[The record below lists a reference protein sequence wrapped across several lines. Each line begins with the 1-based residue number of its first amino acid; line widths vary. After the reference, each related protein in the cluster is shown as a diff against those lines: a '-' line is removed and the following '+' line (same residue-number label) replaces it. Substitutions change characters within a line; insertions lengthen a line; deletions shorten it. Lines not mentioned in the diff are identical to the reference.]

1 MEENKHIPKY
11 IRDKPWYVDN
21 GNDDADYLGHHRREP
36 GEGAQDFSVAQQ
48 GSVISDR
55 FVAGGAPRAGR
66 GRGRCTNCGANH
78 DRRDCLLRPRKQARG
93 GGGERAFQVRDEN
106 ALSFEAKRDRWYG
119 FEGPVA
125 PVVAA
130 AAEEPP
136 AAAEDAAEAVERYK
150 LGLDARA
157 ARAAAGAAA
166 IRPRHDRARYLD
178 DVRSE
183 ETRYDPKSRVYRGDD
198 AGAAGAAAAEPDRS
212 GADGSTVDHVISANP
227 TRLELGRQAPE
238 HAAGARQ
245 PVGQAQSAAARA
257 SLLQRYGSSARSRR

>member
-11 IRDKPWYVDN
+11 IRDKPWYVESGD
-21 GNDDADYLGHHRREP
+21 DDADYLGHHRREP

-55 FVAGGAPRAGR
+55 FVAGSAPRAGR

-93 GGGERAFQVRDEN
+93 DGGERAFQVRDEN

-125 PVVAA
+125 PAVAA
-130 AAEEPP
+130 AAAEPP
-136 AAAEDAAEAVERYK
+136 AAAEDAAAAVERYK

-157 ARAAAGAAA
+157 ARAGVGAPA

-178 DVRSE
+178 DVRGE
-183 ETRYDPKSRVYRGDD
+183 ETRYDPKSRVYRGD
-198 AGAAGAAAAEPDRS
+198 GAAGEAPAAPDRA
-212 GADGSTVDHVISANP
+212 GRDGSTVDHVISANP
-227 TRLELGRQAPE
+227 TRLELGRQTPE
-238 HAAGARQ
+238 RGARQ
-245 PVGQAQSAAARA
+245 PEGQAQSAAARA
-257 SLLQRYGSSARSRR
+257 SLLQRYGNSARSRR